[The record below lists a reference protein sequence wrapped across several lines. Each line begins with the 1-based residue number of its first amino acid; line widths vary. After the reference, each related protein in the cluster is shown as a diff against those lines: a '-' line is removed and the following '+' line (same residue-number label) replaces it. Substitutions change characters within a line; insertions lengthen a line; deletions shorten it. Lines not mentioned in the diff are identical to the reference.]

1 MNILKATKSYE
12 SWVGRHTRL
21 IQRDLETKHEH
32 MAESLFHFLRA
43 TFYRWV
49 QVWPEVCPGPAR
61 APRVL
66 AVGDLHVENFGTW
79 RDSDGRLVWGIN
91 DFDEANLF
99 PYTIDLV
106 RLATSAY
113 MAGQQEHLTIQPK
126 AAMAAIL
133 EGYVAGLKEGG
144 RPFVLG
150 EDHVWLRQIAESE
163 LRDPVVFWQK
173 MDRLPAVTGKV
184 PKSARKALQ
193 KMLPQRGLKHRVAF
207 RVAGLGSLGHM
218 RFVALAEWNGG
229 RVAREAKAVTP
240 SAIHWVDQKN
250 AVGEIMYC
258 RILEQAVRCPDPWV
272 RLCGRWIVRRL
283 SPHCSRIELESMV
296 EGRDELRLLYA
307 MGFET
312 ANVHLGTE
320 RKRKAVLKDLQ
331 SRKGNWL
338 SEAAQAMDKAMAEDW
353 EVWRRHWKGQGAKGK
368 KAKKKS

>member
-12 SWVGRHTRL
+12 AWVGRHTRL
-21 IQRDLETKHEH
+21 IDRDLQLKHEH

-49 QVWPEVCPGPAR
+49 QVWPEVCPGLAR

-66 AVGDLHVENFGTW
+66 GVGDLHVENFGTW

-106 RLATSAY
+106 RLATSAL
-113 MAGQQEHLTIQPK
+113 MAGLEGHLSMQPK
-126 AAMAAIL
+126 SATAAIL
-133 EGYVAGLKEGG
+133 EGYVEGLKQGG
-144 RPFVLG
+144 MPFVLG

-163 LRDPVVFWQK
+163 LRDPVLFWQK
-173 MDRLPAVTGKV
+173 MDRLPTVTGKV

-193 KMLPQRGLKHRVAF
+193 KMLPQPDLKHRVAY

-218 RFVALAEWNGG
+218 RFVAIGDWNGG
-229 RVAREAKAVTP
+229 RVAREAKALAP
-240 SAIHWVDQKN
+240 SAIHWVDQKR
-250 AVGEIMYC
+250 AMGEILYS
-258 RILEQAVRCPDPWV
+258 RILESAVRCPDPWV
-272 RLCGRWIVRRL
+272 RLCDRWIVRRL
-283 SPHCSRIELESMV
+283 SPHCSRIELESLA
-296 EGRDELRLLYA
+296 EGRAETQLLHA

-320 RKRKAVLKDLQ
+320 RKRKAILKDLQ
-331 SRKGNWL
+331 GRKGNWL
-338 SEAAQAMDKAMAEDW
+338 AAAAQAMDEAVAEDW
-353 EVWRRHWKGQGAKGK
+353 KMWKRHWQADKRR
-368 KAKKKS
+368 